1 MTDGYTAYSYLTA
14 GQDFRTFELTP
25 EFGRVPPYQAGLT
38 EEQQQRA
45 QKLLSESLV
54 ISLHDHP
61 VRFPLRMEETPEYN
75 RTGRQHAAYAG
86 LAASGLTVVFDN
98 MMDGTACVTGN
109 APWRWNDI
117 ITDLGMR
124 QADLAHQDD
133 VTVIRRVADI
143 DEVYRS
149 GGVGLVFGL
158 ESATP
163 IENELDRLDVLYGLG
178 LRQIGIA
185 YSDANA
191 LGAGLA
197 ERTDAGLTAFGRR
210 AVTRMNKLGLA
221 IDLSHAGDRTALD
234 TCEQSERPV
243 FITHAG
249 ARAVWDIP
257 RMKPDDVLC
266 AVAATGGVI
275 GMSAAPHTTLS
286 AAHPRHSIESV
297 MDHFRYCADLVGLD
311 HVAFGPDTLYGD
323 HVALHR
329 IFAHLLSISAAR
341 GPAFDPVAYVDGLE
355 NPTENFANICGWL
368 VQHGYDDTEIRAV
381 LGGNIYRALQ
391 SIWVLPKSQGR
402 LDQPRGGEQRHVR
415 AAGCRQLDPDRQ
427 RAVPPAGQNQRRLS
441 REVEHAGKHPFQLPL
456 RGVHRRGRRRGHERG
471 GGRDQHV
478 DVAVHLRQP
487 GQQVVAT
494 PASGGVGLVAHRR
507 CRPEQPQRLRTVALR
522 VALDLITVHLPRF
535 PEQNLPER
543 RVDLSPEGTSHVP
556 HRERP
561 AQPGERVGQRG
572 GDSGPDV
579 RVFQLRPEQAQPQ
592 RGRAAD
598 L

>member
-1 MTDGYTAYSYLTA
+1 MTDGYAAYSYLTA
-14 GQDFRTFELTP
+14 GQDFRSFELAP
-25 EFGRVPPYQAGLT
+25 EFGRVPPYAAGLT
-38 EEQQQRA
+38 AEQQQRA
-45 QKLLSESLV
+45 ETLLRESLV

-124 QADLAHQDD
+124 QADLAHQDQ
-133 VTVIRRVADI
+133 VMVVRTVADI
-143 DEVYRS
+143 DEAYRS
-149 GGVGLVFGL
+149 GRVGLVFGL
-158 ESATP
+158 EAATP

-197 ERTDAGLTAFGRR
+197 ERGDAGLTAFGRR

-257 RMKPDDVLC
+257 RMKPDDVLR
-266 AVAATGGVI
+266 AVAETGGVI

-329 IFAHLLSISAAR
+329 IFAHLLSMSAAR

-368 VQHGYDDTEIRAV
+368 VQHGYDDADIRAV
-381 LGGNIYRALQ
+381 LGGNIYRTLQ
-391 SIWVLPKSQGR
+391 SIWVLPRRGTSCPKRRRAPPGR
-402 LDQPRGGEQRHVR
+402 ER
-415 AAGCRQLDPDRQ
+415 AA
-427 RAVPPAGQNQRRLS
+427 
-441 REVEHAGKHPFQLPL
+441 
-456 RGVHRRGRRRGHERG
+456 
-471 GGRDQHV
+471 
-478 DVAVHLRQP
+478 
-487 GQQVVAT
+487 
-494 PASGGVGLVAHRR
+494 
-507 CRPEQPQRLRTVALR
+507 
-522 VALDLITVHLPRF
+522 
-535 PEQNLPER
+535 
-543 RVDLSPEGTSHVP
+543 
-556 HRERP
+556 
-561 AQPGERVGQRG
+561 PGERWSSVRCTTWRPCSTSGCRRIRG
-572 GDSGPDV
+572 RHRGPAG
-579 RVFQLRPEQAQPQ
+579 RGEARCRTWSTGRPPAAGA
-592 RGRAAD
+592 GRAARVPVVPPVPGRNWPGAVQVPFPGTSRPARH
-598 L
+598 LPY

>member
-1 MTDGYTAYSYLTA
+1 MPPWAGLAGLTA
-14 GQDFRTFELTP
+14 GQR
-25 EFGRVPPYQAGLT
+25 
-38 EEQQQRA
+38 QRA
-45 QKLLSESLV
+45 QRLLRDSLV

-109 APWRWNDI
+109 APWRWDDV

-124 QADLAHQDD
+124 QADLAHQDQ
-133 VTVIRRVADI
+133 VMVVRTMADI
-143 DEVYRS
+143 DEAHRS
-149 GGVGLVFGL
+149 GRVGLVFGL

-191 LGAGLA
+191 LGGGLA

-210 AVTRMNKLGLA
+210 AVTRMNQLGLA

-234 TCEQSERPV
+234 TCEHSERPV

-257 RMKPDDVLC
+257 RMKPDDVLR
-266 AVAATGGVI
+266 AVAGTGGVI

-329 IFAHLLSISAAR
+329 IFAHLLSIGAAR
-341 GPAFDPVAYVDGLE
+341 GPRNPSFDPVAYVDGLE

-368 VQHGYDDTEIRAV
+368 VQHDFDDTEIRAV
-381 LGGNIYRALQ
+381 LGGNIYRALR
-391 SIWVLPKSQGR
+391 SIWVLPGRTAGGASLEGQGR
-402 LDQPRGGEQRHVR
+402 FDQARGGEQGHVG
-415 AAGCRQLDPDRQ
+415 AAGGGQLDADRE
-427 RAVPPAGQNQRRLS
+427 RAVPPAGQDQRRVS
-441 REVEHAGKHPFQLPL
+441 GEVEGGREQPLQFPF
-456 RGVHRRGRRRGHERG
+456 RGIHRRG
-471 GGRDQHV
+471 GGRGGERRGGREQHV
-478 DVAVHLRQP
+478 GAAVHLRRPRQQLIAAAERGPVGVLGDVPTPSGAAGAFPARSVRGGFRPGHGGPARPPTGRFLRTYRRSRSGWIRPRLPRGTP
-487 GQQVVAT
+487 GQ
-494 PASGGVGLVAHRR
+494 PAERGPQGGGD
-507 CRPEQPQRLRTVALR
+507 CRA
-522 VALDLITVHLPRF
+522 
-535 PEQNLPER
+535 
-543 RVDLSPEGTSHVP
+543 GC
-556 HRERP
+556 
-561 AQPGERVGQRG
+561 RG
-572 GDSGPDV
+572 GPAAAGPGPAAGW
-579 RVFQLRPEQAQPQ
+579 PEAG
-592 RGRAAD
+592 GRLPVMAGP
-598 L
+598 